1 MAGLQPRPAA
11 CRVGSS
17 LKNTLAGLTVLAIA
31 AAVPAASAQT
41 AEQRL
46 PACLACHGTNG
57 TAKLPGVPSL
67 GAMPADYVLT
77 QLYMFR
83 EKMRVAAPMNALA
96 EPLSDDDLRDLG
108 DAISKLPP
116 PQPAGEALAAADADH
131 GSALVNRYHC
141 NSCHGADLAGH
152 DNIPRI
158 AGQREDYLLKSL
170 TDYKSGA
177 RPGYSPAMSEAS
189 KEIQPDHIPVLA
201 RFVSRQK

>member
-1 MAGLQPRPAA
+1 MAGLRLHPAA
-11 CRVGSS
+11 CRVENG
-17 LKNTLAGLTVLAIA
+17 LRTTLTVLTVLAITA
-31 AAVPAASAQT
+31 AAPAAFAQT

-67 GAMPADYVLT
+67 GAMPSDYVLT

-83 EKMRVAAPMNALA
+83 EKMRIAAPMNALA

-108 DAISKLPP
+108 DAINKLPP
-116 PQPAGEALAAADADH
+116 PQPAGEALVATDADH

-189 KEIQPDHIPVLA
+189 KEIQPDDIPVLA

>member
-1 MAGLQPRPAA
+1 MTFKLFAVLAVLAGTAPLGA
-11 CRVGSS
+11 
-17 LKNTLAGLTVLAIA
+17 TLAQTAEQ
-31 AAVPAASAQT
+31 SQT

-46 PACLACHGTNG
+46 PTCLACHGVNG
-57 TAKLPGVPSL
+57 ASKLPGVPSL

-77 QLYMFR
+77 QLYTFR
-83 EKMRVAAPMNALA
+83 EKMRIAAPMNALA
-96 EPLSDDDLRDLG
+96 EKLSDDDLRELG
-108 DAISKLPP
+108 DAITKLPA
-116 PQPAGEALAAADADH
+116 PQPAGEALAAADQDH
-131 GSALVNRYHC
+131 GNALVGRYHC

-189 KEIQPDHIPVLA
+189 KEIKPEDIPVLA
-201 RFVSRQK
+201 RFVASLK

>member
-1 MAGLQPRPAA
+1 MEIGLT
-11 CRVGSS
+11 
-17 LKNTLAGLTVLAIA
+17 LKTLAALTFLAA
-31 AAVPAASAQT
+31 SAPLMPASAQT

-46 PACLACHGTNG
+46 PACLACHGANG

-67 GAMPADYVLT
+67 GAMPSDYVLT

-108 DAISKLPP
+108 EAVSKLPP
-116 PQPAGEALAAADADH
+116 PSPAGEALAAADADH
-131 GSALVNRYHC
+131 GNALVNRYHC
-141 NSCHGADLAGH
+141 NSCHGGDLAGH

-189 KEIQPDHIPVLA
+189 KEISPEDIPVLA
-201 RFVSRQK
+201 RFVARYK

>member
-1 MAGLQPRPAA
+1 MAGLQSHPAV
-11 CRVGSS
+11 CRVESGLKKS
-17 LKNTLAGLTVLAIA
+17 LAALTVLAIT

-83 EKMRVAAPMNALA
+83 EKMRIAAPMNALA
-96 EPLSDDDLRDLG
+96 EPLSDDDLRELG

-116 PQPAGEALAAADADH
+116 PQPAGQALAAADADH
-131 GSALVNRYHC
+131 GSALV
-141 NSCHGADLAGH
+141 
-152 DNIPRI
+152 
-158 AGQREDYLLKSL
+158 
-170 TDYKSGA
+170 
-177 RPGYSPAMSEAS
+177 AMSHS
-189 KEIQPDHIPVLA
+189 QTA
-201 RFVSRQK
+201 R

>member
-1 MAGLQPRPAA
+1 
-11 CRVGSS
+11 
-17 LKNTLAGLTVLAIA
+17 
-31 AAVPAASAQT
+31 
-41 AEQRL
+41 
-46 PACLACHGTNG
+46 
-57 TAKLPGVPSL
+57 
-67 GAMPADYVLT
+67 
-77 QLYMFR
+77 
-83 EKMRVAAPMNALA
+83 
-96 EPLSDDDLRDLG
+96 
-108 DAISKLPP
+108 
-116 PQPAGEALAAADADH
+116 
-131 GSALVNRYHC
+131 LVNRYHC

>member
-1 MAGLQPRPAA
+1 MLALAA
-11 CRVGSS
+11 
-17 LKNTLAGLTVLAIA
+17 LTGCVTARSAL
-31 AAVPAASAQT
+31 AQT

-46 PACLACHGTNG
+46 PTCLACHGQNG
-57 TAKLPGVPSL
+57 ASKLPGVPSL

-83 EKMRVAAPMNALA
+83 EKMRIAAPMNALA
-96 EPLSDDDLRDLG
+96 EKLTDDDLRDLG
-108 DAISKLPP
+108 DAINKLPA
-116 PQPAGEALAAADADH
+116 PQPVGEAMAAADMER
-131 GSALVNRYHC
+131 GTALIGRYHC

-158 AGQREDYLLKSL
+158 AGQREDYLLRSL

-189 KEIQPDHIPVLA
+189 KEIKPEDIPFLA
-201 RFVSRQK
+201 RFVASFR

>member
-1 MAGLQPRPAA
+1 MAFRLFAA
-11 CRVGSS
+11 LAV
-17 LKNTLAGLTVLAIA
+17 LAGIA
-31 AAVPAASAQT
+31 PLQATLAQT
-41 AEQRL
+41 AEQKL
-46 PACLACHGTNG
+46 TTCLACHGANG
-57 TAKLPGVPSL
+57 ASKLGGVPSL
-67 GAMPADYVLT
+67 GAMPSDYVLT

-96 EPLSDDDLRDLG
+96 EPLSDDDLRELG
-108 DAISKLPP
+108 DAVNHLPA
-116 PQPAGEALAAADADH
+116 PQPAGEALAAADQEH
-131 GSALVNRYHC
+131 GNALVGRYHC

-189 KEIQPDHIPVLA
+189 KEIKPEDIPVLA
-201 RFVSRQK
+201 RFVANFK

>member
-1 MAGLQPRPAA
+1 LTFKLFAVLAVLAGTTSLQ
-11 CRVGSS
+11 V
-17 LKNTLAGLTVLAIA
+17 TLA
-31 AAVPAASAQT
+31 QT
-41 AEQRL
+41 TEQRL
-46 PACLACHGTNG
+46 LTCLACHGASG
-57 TAKLPGVPSL
+57 ASKLPGVPSL

-96 EPLSDDDLRDLG
+96 EKLSDDDLRDLG
-108 DAISKLPP
+108 DAVNKLPA
-116 PQPAGEALAAADADH
+116 PQPAGEALAAADQDH
-131 GSALVNRYHC
+131 GNALVGRYHC

-189 KEIQPDHIPVLA
+189 KEIKPEDIPVLA
-201 RFVSRQK
+201 RFVASLR